1 MLRDCLAALLS
12 LRTASGTQAKEADQI
27 RQAIARQDARR
38 ARALDAFLDGSI
50 TKDDWVRQA
59 RRWEAERRS
68 LEDLLRQLTAP
79 PDTSDAKDEKSV
91 HTFLEKA
98 LDGAPCVLEE
108 VIERIVVFPD
118 VLHLFVWELPVFF
131 QLRLDRKGS
140 GRSYAIQVTSCTPFP
155 RRENTSSFPP
165 NPE

>member
-1 MLRDCLAALLS
+1 MLRDCLAALPS

-68 LEDLLRQLTAP
+68 LEDQLRQLTAP

-140 GRSYAIQVTSCTPFP
+140 GRNYAIQVTSCTSFP
-155 RRENTSSFPP
+155 RNEMNDASL
-165 NPE
+165 

>member
-1 MLRDCLAALLS
+1 MLRDCLATLPS
-12 LRTASGTQAKEADQI
+12 LCTAAPAKEADQI

-50 TKDDWVRQA
+50 TKDDWVHQA

-68 LEDLLRQLTAP
+68 LEKQLCQLTAP
-79 PDTSDAKDEKSV
+79 PDPSAAKHENSV
-91 HTFLEKA
+91 HTFLEHA

-108 VIERIVVFPD
+108 VIERIMVFPD

-140 GRSYAIQVTSCTPFP
+140 GRSYELQVASCTPLP
-155 RRENTSSFPP
+155 RKELNDASL
-165 NPE
+165 